1 MQGSGSGA
9 LPHDSSAPCVS
20 HGIDRPSRWV
30 ERWSRLVPAGGPVLD
45 VAAGSGRHAR
55 WFAALGHP
63 VTALERDPAA
73 LAALARIDG
82 VEPVAIDL
90 EKNGGTW
97 PFAAA
102 GGAAARR
109 FAAVVVT
116 NYLYRPLLPQLI
128 DALAPGGVLLYET
141 FARGNET
148 LGKPSNPAF
157 LLAPGELL
165 EAAAGRLR
173 VVAYEDGFT
182 AVPRPAF
189 IQHICA
195 VADPAPQ
202 AGRAEG
208 TLTPAR
214 YDLVF

>member
-1 MQGSGSGA
+1 MQAGGSGA
-9 LPHDSSAPCVS
+9 SPHDSAVPCAS
-20 HGIDRPSRWV
+20 QDIGRPSRWV
-30 ERWSRLVPAGGPVLD
+30 ERWSRLVPAGGAVLD

-73 LAALARIDG
+73 LAALARIEG

-90 EKNGGTW
+90 EGGSAW
-97 PFAAA
+97 PFAAT
-102 GGAAARR
+102 GGAPVRR

-116 NYLYRPLLPQLI
+116 NYLHRPLLPQLI
-128 DALAPGGVLLYET
+128 DALCPGGVLLYET

-165 EAAAGRLR
+165 EAVAGRLR

-202 AGRAEG
+202 AGRADG

-214 YDLVF
+214 YDLAF